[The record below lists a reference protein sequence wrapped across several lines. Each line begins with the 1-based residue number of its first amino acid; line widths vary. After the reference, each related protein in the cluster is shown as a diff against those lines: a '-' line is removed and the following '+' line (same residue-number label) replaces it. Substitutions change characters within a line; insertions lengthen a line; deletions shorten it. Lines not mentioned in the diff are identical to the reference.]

1 MFTER
6 SVMKMNT
13 GRNGILATFF
23 VLSMFALSAM
33 VLTSSAASGSIGLV
47 TSIKVGNNPSQ
58 MVYDPANKFVY
69 VSNWGFGGRGSISV
83 ISSSTDKVVA
93 TIVNNMGPPSGMG
106 PYGITYDPANKQVYV
121 ASYYTVAV
129 IKGTKLVANIAL
141 PNSPAYFV
149 AYDPAN
155 QEVFVNGGS
164 GGVFAINSATNAVT
178 SISLPQATLGLAYDP
193 ANKLMFAGQFCNG
206 NTASSAYAINST
218 NALVATI
225 PLPSCPAGI
234 SSPQSQNINVLAYDP
249 ANHNMFIGGS
259 SITVVN
265 SATVV
270 IKTIV
275 VNANGGFVYN
285 PSNREMYAL
294 GTGGVTP
301 ISHRNVALST
311 IANSGSYAAAF
322 DSTNKAIY
330 VSTGG
335 NSVSVINS
343 TTNTISTSVSVSP
356 GPISILYDPSNT
368 MIYAVNYGTG
378 GTPGT
383 AGNTVSV
390 ISS

>member
-1 MFTER
+1 MSSNLAFR
-6 SVMKMNT
+6 RI
-13 GRNGILATFF
+13 GRKSILSTIIVLSLF
-23 VLSMFALSAM
+23 VLPALII
-33 VLTSSAASGSIGLV
+33 TSSAASGVSLV
-47 TSIKVGNNPSQ
+47 TTIKVGTNPSQ
-58 MVYDPANKFVY
+58 MVYDPANKYVY
-69 VSNWGFGGRGSISV
+69 VSNWGLGGRGSVSV
-83 ISSSTDKVVA
+83 ISSLTDKVVA
-93 TIVNNMGPPSGMG
+93 TVVNNMGPPFGAG

-121 ASYYTVAV
+121 ASYYTIAV

-193 ANKLMFAGQFCNG
+193 ANKLMFAGQFCTG
-206 NTASSAYAINST
+206 NTASSAYAINSA
-218 NALVATI
+218 NSLVATV
-225 PLPSCPAGI
+225 PLPSCPTGT
-234 SSPQSQNINVLAYDP
+234 SSPQSQNINVLAYDT

-265 SATVV
+265 TAIVV
-270 IKTIV
+270 IKTIAI
-275 VNANGGFVYN
+275 NANGGFVYN
-285 PSNREMYAL
+285 PSNTEMYAL

-311 IANSGSYAAAF
+311 IANSGSYAGAF

-343 TTNTISTSVSVSP
+343 MTNTISTSVSVSP

-368 MIYAVNYGTG
+368 YVYAVNYGTG
-378 GTPGT
+378 GTVST
-383 AGNTVSV
+383 AGSTVSV